1 MLNQGSNKLI
11 QRTIY
16 IILKELTEYNTE
28 YMESTLTKCP
38 TICSVLSYA
47 VSYDDVARGEC
58 FVLMNPTSKFIS
70 VSSVSSSYSVV
81 PSLLALE
88 GSRLRKV

>member
-38 TICSVLSYA
+38 TICSIPTA
-47 VSYDDVARGEC
+47 VHKGMFCLDESNLKIHLCEYH
-58 FVLMNPTSKFIS
+58 
-70 VSSVSSSYSVV
+70 SYSGRVS
-81 PSLLALE
+81 PLHTQ
-88 GSRLRKV
+88 